1 MTRQNSPEDRRRIA
15 SEPPETTHRCTIWL
29 KTDGTIAA
37 VTDLFLETTG
47 FTREEFVGHDAL
59 TLLSRSAVEDAPV
72 EDGGDDALAEAIQRL
87 LDADTIAVETVET
100 EIPTADGDTAS
111 FTLDL
116 VSRPSD
122 EEFRGSVG
130 VHPTESEQE
139 IRDRELW
146 VKTHAM
152 DDADI
157 ALCLSD
163 PNRPDNPLIYVNK
176 GFEEVTGYT
185 ASEAIGQNCRF
196 LQGEETDPET
206 VDQLR
211 EAVDEGEPASVEL
224 KNYRKDGTPF
234 WNRVEVV
241 PIRDESG
248 DIVHFLGSQRDITE
262 RKQREQQLR
271 EQREQLLALD
281 QLNRVIRGINSALV
295 SMSTREEVEEIVCER
310 LADSSSY
317 AAAWIGEVNSARGT
331 ITPRASAGID
341 TASLSSETESL
352 DATDGERASPAMRA
366 TRSQEV
372 EVVTDVE
379 DEPDSEWRSW
389 ALENGYRSVAAVPI
403 GFQEFQY
410 DVLTIYSSREHGFTG
425 QERDAVAQLREIVG
439 HAINAIERKE
449 ALLDNIVVQ
458 LEFVMR
464 DPESPL
470 FAATD
475 GSDCTVTYERTIPL
489 ADDKAIQFIRVHG
502 MGWEEVRT
510 ALTDDPSVDHAR
522 VVSERED
529 GCLVEIRSPETPITS
544 KLAGYG
550 GQVVEAVV
558 EDGEFRVVVE
568 VPHEIDLRE
577 IATAVQRAYPD
588 AELVAQRS
596 TTRSVQ
602 TLKQFQS
609 ALASRLTDKQQA
621 ALEAAFAAGYF
632 TWPRES
638 TGEEIAEGLGI
649 APATFHEHLR
659 NGLSQL
665 LGASLE
671 GADRSD

>member
-1 MTRQNSPEDRRRIA
+1 MTHHNSPEDGRGIA
-15 SEPPETTHRCTIWL
+15 SKPPDTKQRCTIWL

-47 FTREEFVGHDAL
+47 YTREEFVGHDAL
-59 TLLSRSAVEDAPV
+59 ELLSRSDTTDSLNDEQ
-72 EDGGDDALAEAIQRL
+72 DDALAEAIQRL
-87 LDADTIAVETVET
+87 LDADTIAVETVDAEL
-100 EIPTADGDTAS
+100 PTGGGDTES
-111 FTLDL
+111 FIVDL
-116 VSRPSD
+116 ISRPPD

-130 VHPTESEQE
+130 VHPAEGEQD

-146 VKTHAM
+146 VKTRAM

-163 PNRPDNPLIYVNK
+163 PNRPDNPLIYVNR
-176 GFEEVTGYT
+176 GFEETTGYT
-185 ASEAIGQNCRF
+185 AGEVVGQNCRF
-196 LQGEETDPET
+196 LQGEDTDPET

-211 EAVDEGEPASVEL
+211 EAIRRGDPASVEL

-234 WNRVEVV
+234 WNQVEVV
-241 PIRDESG
+241 PIRDE
-248 DIVHFLGSQRDITE
+248 DDNVVHFLGSQRDITE

-281 QLNRVIRGINSALV
+281 QINRVIRSINSALV
-295 SMSTREEVEEIVCER
+295 SMSTREEVEEIVCDR
-310 LADSSSY
+310 LSDSPSY

-341 TASLSSETESL
+341 ASALESEVDEIGA
-352 DATDGERASPAMRA
+352 DEQFPSPAMRA
-366 TRSQEV
+366 TRTQEV
-372 EVVTDVE
+372 EVISDIE
-379 DEPDSEWRSW
+379 SEPESNWRSW
-389 ALENGYRSVAAVPI
+389 ALENGYNSAAAIPI

-410 DVLTIYSSREHGFTG
+410 DVLTIYSERDHAFSG
-425 QERDAVAQLREIVG
+425 QERDAVTQLREIVG

-449 ALLDNIVVQ
+449 ALLDNIVVE

-464 DPESPL
+464 DPDSPL
-470 FAATD
+470 FAATND
-475 GSDCTVTYERTIPL
+475 GDCTVTYERTIPL

-502 MGWEEVRT
+502 MGWEDVQT

-522 VVSERED
+522 VVSEQED

-544 KLAGYG
+544 KLATYG
-550 GQVVEAVV
+550 GQVVDAVV

-568 VPHEIDLRE
+568 VPHEIDIRE

>member
-1 MTRQNSPEDRRRIA
+1 MTHQNPPEDGRRIA
-15 SEPPETTHRCTIWL
+15 SGAPDTTHRCTIWL
-29 KTDGTIAA
+29 QTDGTIAA
-37 VTDLFLETTG
+37 VTDRFLETTRY
-47 FTREEFVGHDAL
+47 TREEFVGRDAL
-59 TLLSRSAVEDAPV
+59 SVLTREVDEPDDEAN
-72 EDGGDDALAEAIQRL
+72 DALAKAIQRL
-87 LDADTIAVETVET
+87 LDANTISVETVET
-100 EIPTADGDTAS
+100 EVPTADDDTAS
-111 FTLDL
+111 FALDL
-116 VSRPSD
+116 ISRPPD

-130 VHPTESEQE
+130 VQPDESEQG
-139 IRDRELW
+139 IHGRDRW
-146 VKTHAM
+146 VKIRAM
-152 DDADI
+152 DDASI
-157 ALCLSD
+157 ALCLTD
-163 PNRPDNPLIYVNK
+163 PRRPGNPLIYVNR
-176 GFEEVTGYT
+176 GFEAVTGYT
-185 ASEAIGQNCRF
+185 AEEAIGQNCRF
-196 LQGEETDPET
+196 LQGDDTDPEA

-234 WNRVEVV
+234 WNQVEVV
-241 PIRDESG
+241 PIRDENG
-248 DIVHFLGSQRDITE
+248 EIVHFLGSQRDVTE
-262 RKQREQQLR
+262 RKQRERKLR

-281 QLNRVIRGINSALV
+281 QINRVIQGINSALV
-295 SMSTREEVEEIVCER
+295 SMSTREEVEELVCRR

-331 ITPRASAGID
+331 ITPRASDGID
-341 TASLSSETESL
+341 TAALESETEAL
-352 DATDGERASPAMRA
+352 DVANADDERFASPAMRA
-366 TRSQEV
+366 TRTQEV
-372 EVVTDVE
+372 VVVSNIE
-379 DEPDSEWRSW
+379 DEADSEWSAW
-389 ALENGYRSVAAVPI
+389 ALENGYNSAAAVPI

-410 DVLTIYSSREHGFTG
+410 DVLTIYSSRDHAFSG
-425 QERDAVAQLREIVG
+425 QERGAVAQLREIVG

-449 ALLDNIVVQ
+449 ALLDNIVVE

-464 DPESPL
+464 DPSSPL
-470 FAATD
+470 FGATND
-475 GSDCTVTYERTIPL
+475 GDCTVTYERTIPL
-489 ADDKAIQFIRVHG
+489 ADDKAIQFIRVNG

-522 VVSERED
+522 VVSEQED

-544 KLAGYG
+544 KLATYG

-568 VPHEIDLRE
+568 VPHEIDIRE

-621 ALEAAFAAGYF
+621 ALEAAFVAGYF

-659 NGLSQL
+659 NGLAQL

-671 GADRSD
+671 GADRSN

>member
-1 MTRQNSPEDRRRIA
+1 MTHQDSPTDGRRIA
-15 SEPPETTHRCTIWL
+15 SESPDATHRCTIWL

-47 FTREEFVGHDAL
+47 YSREEFVGQDAL
-59 TLLSRSAVEDAPV
+59 SLLAGDTADTVDGDEDTP
-72 EDGGDDALAEAIQRL
+72 LAKAIQRL
-87 LDADTIAVETVET
+87 LDADTISVETVET
-100 EIPTADGDTAS
+100 EVPTADGGYAS
-111 FTLDL
+111 FALDL
-116 VSRPSD
+116 ISRPPD

-130 VHPTESEQE
+130 IQPDEGKQG

-146 VKTHAM
+146 VKTRAM
-152 DDADI
+152 DDASI
-157 ALCLSD
+157 ALCLTD
-163 PNRPDNPLIYVNK
+163 PNRPDNPLIYVNN

-185 ASEAIGQNCRF
+185 AEEVVGQNCRF
-196 LQGEETDPET
+196 LQGAGTDPET

-211 EAVDEGEPASVEL
+211 EAVDEGEHASVEL

-234 WNRVEVV
+234 WNQVEVV
-241 PIRDESG
+241 PIRDEDG
-248 DIVHFLGSQRDITE
+248 EIVHFLGTQRDVTE
-262 RKQREQQLR
+262 RKQRERQLR
-271 EQREQLLALD
+271 EQREQLVALD
-281 QLNRVIRGINSALV
+281 QINRIIRSINSALV
-295 SMSTREEVEEIVCER
+295 SISTREEVEEIVCER
-310 LADSSSY
+310 LADSPSY

-331 ITPRASAGID
+331 ITRRASAGID
-341 TASLSSETESL
+341 ASALDSEN
-352 DATDGERASPAMRA
+352 TDEGDDQFASPAMEA
-366 TRSQEV
+366 TRTQDV
-372 EVVTDVE
+372 EVVTDLE
-379 DEPDSEWRSW
+379 NEPESEWRSW
-389 ALENGYRSVAAVPI
+389 ALEHGYRSAAAVPI

-410 DVLTIYSSREHGFTG
+410 DILTIYSEREHGFSG
-425 QERDAVAQLREIVG
+425 QERDAVTQLREIVG

-449 ALLDNIVVQ
+449 ALLDNIVVE

-464 DPESPL
+464 DPNSPL

-475 GSDCTVTYERTIPL
+475 DSDCTVTYERTIPL

-502 MGWEEVRT
+502 MGWEEVQS

-522 VVSERED
+522 VVSEQED

-544 KLAGYG
+544 KLATYG
-550 GQVVEAVV
+550 GQVAEAVV

-568 VPHEIDLRE
+568 VPHEIDIRE

-659 NGLSQL
+659 NGLAQL
-665 LGASLE
+665 LGAALE
-671 GADRSD
+671 GTDRSD